1 MTTENTQESKR
12 INLSTAQNSLMI
24 IRINSNEL
32 DTSITNVNRSNP
44 MLARALR
51 DKLNTMRA
59 EFDVLEAFI
68 VQQGGISNEQEQ
80 QEKQSSSEET
90 PSGKETST
98 ASSNTPK
105 SDNDKD
111 SGVDGSNGGESTATP
126 KPDDGNGES
135 RPMTAAE
142 KIAARK
148 AEQNGEQS

>member
-90 PSGKETST
+90 PSGKETS
-98 ASSNTPK
+98 AAGSNTPK
-105 SDNDKD
+105 SAN
-111 SGVDGSNGGESTATP
+111 
-126 KPDDGNGES
+126 GNGES